1 MCPLQYH
8 RDFVHAVAETHRV
21 DTRAF
26 SVSTFRLPA
35 KLVVS
40 GPGKCFVK
48 GGAEIPQ
55 VINAFSIQFVKSK
68 VGTIDLCVDSLRTG
82 RGRLI

>member
-1 MCPLQYH
+1 MSCLG
-8 RDFVHAVAETHRV
+8 AGEM
-21 DTRAF
+21 
-26 SVSTFRLPA
+26 L
-35 KLVVS
+35 L
-40 GPGKCFVK
+40 K
-48 GGAEIPQ
+48 GGDEIPQ